1 MKIDFDPVKDLSN
14 LSKHGVSL
22 GLASHIDWSQALVKP
37 DDRNNYAEVREIG
50 YGPIGDRLYCV
61 VFTRRESH
69 LRIISLRKAN
79 EREFDRYVRQIEA
92 SDPG

>member
-1 MKIDFDPVKDLSN
+1 M
-14 LSKHGVSL
+14 SL
-22 GLASHIDWSQALVKP
+22 GLARSLDWAQTLIKHDV
-37 DDRNNYAEVREIG
+37 RNHYAEIREIG
-50 YGPIGDRLYCV
+50 YGPIKDRLYCV
-61 VFTRRESH
+61 VFTRRDNR